1 MTIPT
6 RTRPGGQTPPS
17 EEFTRLAGP
26 FRTELL
32 ALCYR
37 MLGSVDDAEDAVQDT
52 YLRAWHAYDR
62 FDGRSSLRTWL
73 YRIATRACLR
83 SMERAQRR
91 PLPSGLAGPT
101 SNPAAPVDS
110 GTDVPWLQPFPTALL
125 GDPATVVEGRASMR
139 LALIAALQ
147 HLPPRQRVVLI
158 LRDVLDWR
166 ATEAAELL
174 DTTTAAVNSLL
185 QRARATLDHVQPDE
199 STISTPTDPELHVLL
214 DRYATAFT
222 TADVDALV
230 TILTNDATWEMPPFN
245 AWYRGRHTIGR
256 FLRPRLPQ
264 PGHCRMIET
273 SANGQPAFACYHADQ
288 HGAFMPHALHV
299 LTVTRTR
306 VMRIVAFM
314 DPHTL
319 DHVLRPAGIVPR
331 GL

>member
-6 RTRPGGQTPPS
+6 RTRPS

-83 SMERAQRR
+83 SVERARRR
-91 PLPSGLAGPT
+91 PLPAGLAGPT
-101 SNPAAPVDS
+101 GNPATPVHS
-110 GTDVPWLQPFPTALL
+110 GTDVPWLQPFPT
-125 GDPATVVEGRASMR
+125 GDPATVVEGRAGMR

-166 ATEAAELL
+166 ATEVAELL
-174 DTTTAAVNSLL
+174 DATTAAVNSLL

-199 STISTPTDPELHVLL
+199 STISTPTDPELRTLL

-230 TILTNDATWEMPPFN
+230 AILTNDATWEMPPFTT
-245 AWYRGRHTIGR
+245 WFRGRHTIGR

-288 HGAFMPHALHV
+288 HGAFTPHALHV
-299 LTVTRTR
+299 LTVTGTR
-306 VMRIVAFM
+306 VARIVAFM
-314 DPHTL
+314 GYRVAPSY
-319 DHVLRPAGIVPR
+319 RAGALAGSTVDV
-331 GL
+331 